1 MGSPLLN
8 VVDTL
13 DVNQLIQSEN
23 SLIGAVNP
31 APDFFNEMRFQDGS
45 IRPTYQ
51 DVVRWIESQTKENV
65 LALNQE
71 ATANFYRK
79 GITFT
84 VYTDASNT
92 ERVIPF
98 DIIPRII
105 ALKEWRIME
114 AGCAQR
120 IRALNAFLHDIYH
133 KQDIIRAGI
142 IPAAQIF
149 ANPCFQPWML
159 NVDLPGQI
167 YAHISG
173 IDLVRHSSDGM
184 YYVLEDN
191 LRTPSGV
198 SYMLE
203 GRAISQQLMP
213 SLFSKNN
220 ILGVEEYPALLKKT
234 LIESTT
240 VENPLIVVLTPGRF
254 NSAYYEHA
262 FLAREMGVPL
272 VNGHDMFVDGAE
284 VFLNTVAGRQKV
296 DVIYRRLDDPFLD
309 SLAFRPDSVL
319 GVAGLMSAYRAGN
332 VILANAPGTGV
343 ADDKSIYPFVPDM
356 IDFYLGEKPILH
368 NVPTWQCR
376 KPDDLKYVLAHL
388 PELVVKEA
396 QGSGGYGMLIG
407 PQASKAELEEFRL
420 KLIAEPEAY
429 IAQPTLA
436 LSVCPTLVDEK
447 IAPRHIDLRPFVL
460 SSPTQVR
467 TVAGGLT
474 RVALIEGSLVVN
486 SSQGGGIK
494 DTWVVDLEKS
504 EELSAEPVINED
516 TPHDLADLNLDQT
529 VAITAIKT
537 PSGSSLTGTTMIGAN
552 V

>member
-1 MGSPLLN
+1 MS
-8 VVDTL
+8 VEDTL
-13 DVNQLIQSEN
+13 
-23 SLIGAVNP
+23 AVASILSHSP
-31 APDFFNEMRFQDGS
+31 EVDLDTSSAAAEVVPEFFNEMRFRDDS
-45 IRPTYQ
+45 IRPTYLEVAQ
-51 DVVRWIESQTKENV
+51 WIDAQSPEQVV
-65 LALNQE
+65 ALNKQ
-71 ATANFYRK
+71 ATEGFYKK

-105 ALKEWRIME
+105 ALQEWRIME
-114 AGCAQR
+114 AGCSQR

-133 KQDIIRAGI
+133 HQDIIRAGI
-142 IPAAQIF
+142 IPAEQIL
-149 ANPCFQPWML
+149 ANDCFQPWML
-159 NVDLPGQI
+159 NVDLPGKI

-173 IDLVRHSSDGM
+173 IDLVRHGDGM

-203 GRAISQQLMP
+203 GRAISQSLMP
-213 SLFSKNN
+213 DLFASNK
-220 ILGVEEYPALLKKT
+220 ILGVEQYPSLLKQT

-240 VENPLIVVLTPGRF
+240 VENPVVVVLTPGRF

-262 FLAREMGVPL
+262 FLAREMDVPL
-272 VNGHDMFVDGAE
+272 VSGQDLFVDDGF
-284 VFLNTVAGRQKV
+284 VWLISAGGRVKV

-309 SLAFRPDSVL
+309 SLAFRPDSML

-343 ADDKSIYPFVPDM
+343 ADDKSVYPFVPDM

-407 PQASKAELEEFRL
+407 PKASKAELEDFRR
-420 KLIAEPEAY
+420 KLRAEPDAY

-436 LSVCPTLVDEK
+436 LSVCPTLVSEGV
-447 IAPRHIDLRPFVL
+447 APRHIDLRPFVL
-460 SSPTQVR
+460 SSPGQVR
-467 TVAGGLT
+467 TTPGGLT
-474 RVALIEGSLVVN
+474 RVALTAGSLVVN

-494 DTWVVDLEKS
+494 DTWIVDLDGDADTHVTIATQ
-504 EELSAEPVINED
+504 LAPDISAS
-516 TPHDLADLNLDQT
+516 DLLVPTTTHTGAD
-529 VAITAIKT
+529 V
-537 PSGSSLTGTTMIGAN
+537 
-552 V
+552 

>member
-1 MGSPLLN
+1 MMRSSQIMS
-8 VVDTL
+8 VEDTL
-13 DVNQLIQSEN
+13 AVEN
-23 SLIGAVNP
+23 ILSHTPDTEASISAALES
-31 APDFFNEMRFQDGS
+31 APDFFNEMRFKDGS
-45 IRPTYQ
+45 IRPTYLEVAQ
-51 DVVRWIESQTKENV
+51 WLDAQSPEQVI
-65 LALNQE
+65 ALNKQ
-71 ATANFYRK
+71 ATEGFYKK

-105 ALKEWRIME
+105 ALKEWRVME
-114 AGCAQR
+114 AGCSQR

-133 KQDIIRAGI
+133 HQDIIRAGI
-142 IPAAQIF
+142 IPAEQIL
-149 ANPCFQPWML
+149 ANDCFQPWML
-159 NVDLPGQI
+159 NVDLPGKV

-173 IDLVRHSSDGM
+173 IDLIRHGDGM

-203 GRAISQQLMP
+203 GRNISQSLMP
-213 SLFSKNN
+213 DLFAKNN
-220 ILGVEEYPALLKKT
+220 ILGVEQYPALLKQT

-240 VENPLIVVLTPGRF
+240 VENPVIVVLTPGRF

-262 FLAREMGVPL
+262 FLAREMDVPL
-272 VNGHDMFVDGAE
+272 VSGQDLFVDDGC
-284 VFLNTVAGRQKV
+284 VYLISVAGRQKV

-309 SLAFRPDSVL
+309 SLAFRPDSML

-343 ADDKSIYPFVPDM
+343 ADDKSVYPFVPDM

-407 PQASKAELEEFRL
+407 PKASKAELEEFRR
-420 KLIAEPEAY
+420 KLRAEPECY

-436 LSVCPTLVDEK
+436 LSVCPTLVDEGV
-447 IAPRHIDLRPFVL
+447 APRHIDLRPFVL
-460 SSPTQVR
+460 SSPGQVR
-467 TVAGGLT
+467 TTPGGLT
-474 RVALIEGSLVVN
+474 RVALTAGSLVVN

-494 DTWVVDLEKS
+494 DTWIIDLDGEV
-504 EELSAEPVINED
+504 EHHATIATQLGTD
-516 TPHDLADLNLDQT
+516 TLKPTTTHTGAD
-529 VAITAIKT
+529 V
-537 PSGSSLTGTTMIGAN
+537 
-552 V
+552 

>member
-8 VVDTL
+8 VADAL
-13 DVNQLIQSEN
+13 DVNKLIQAEKT
-23 SLIGAVNP
+23 LIGPNTP
-31 APDFFNEMRFQDGS
+31 TPDFFNEMRCLDGS

-51 DVVRWIESQTKENV
+51 DVARWIESQSTESV
-65 LALNQE
+65 LALNHA
-71 ATANFYRK
+71 ATESFYRK
-79 GITFT
+79 DITFT
-84 VYTDASNT
+84 VYSDACNT

-133 KQDIIRAGI
+133 QQDIIRAGI

-167 YAHISG
+167 YAHVSG
-173 IDLVRHSSDGM
+173 IDLVRHGDGM

-213 SLFSKNN
+213 SMFAKNK
-220 ILGVEEYPALLKKT
+220 IIGVEEYPALLKQT

-240 VENPLIVVLTPGRF
+240 VENPLIVVLTPGQF

-272 VNGHDMFVDGAE
+272 VNGYDMFVDGEE
-284 VFLNTVAGRQKV
+284 VFLKTVAGRQKV
-296 DVIYRRLDDPFLD
+296 DVIYRRLDDAFLD

-319 GVAGLMSAYRAGN
+319 GVSGLMSAYRAGN

-436 LSVCPTLVDEK
+436 LSVCPTLVDDK

-494 DTWVVDLEKS
+494 DTWVVDLEHGHELNVEEVTAMIAPS
-504 EELSAEPVINED
+504 EVV
-516 TPHDLADLNLDQT
+516 DLDLEKVGAT
-529 VAITAIKT
+529 TI
-537 PSGSSLTGTTMIGAN
+537 PSETKLTETRLIGEN

>member
-8 VVDTL
+8 VADTL

-31 APDFFNEMRFQDGS
+31 APEFFNEMRFLDGS

-51 DVVRWIESQTKENV
+51 DVVRWIDSQSKENV
-65 LALNQE
+65 LALNE
-71 ATANFYRK
+71 AATDNFYRK

-84 VYTDASNT
+84 VYTDACNT

-173 IDLVRHSSDGM
+173 IDLVRHGDGM

-203 GRAISQQLMP
+203 GRSISQQLMP
-213 SLFSKNN
+213 SLFAKNN
-220 ILGVEEYPALLKKT
+220 ILGVEEYPTLLKKT

-447 IAPRHIDLRPFVL
+447 IAPRHIDLRPFIL

-474 RVALIEGSLVVN
+474 RVALTEGSLVVN

-504 EELSAEPVINED
+504 DELSAESAIAASVAHEI
-516 TPHDLADLNLDQT
+516 ADLDLDQA
-529 VAITAIKT
+529 VAITATKST
-537 PSGSSLTGTTMIGAN
+537 PSGTSKIGAN

>member
-1 MGSPLLN
+1 
-8 VVDTL
+8 
-13 DVNQLIQSEN
+13 
-23 SLIGAVNP
+23 
-31 APDFFNEMRFQDGS
+31 
-45 IRPTYQ
+45 
-51 DVVRWIESQTKENV
+51 
-65 LALNQE
+65 
-71 ATANFYRK
+71 
-79 GITFT
+79 
-84 VYTDASNT
+84 
-92 ERVIPF
+92 
-98 DIIPRII
+98 
-105 ALKEWRIME
+105 
-114 AGCAQR
+114 
-120 IRALNAFLHDIYH
+120 
-133 KQDIIRAGI
+133 
-142 IPAAQIF
+142 
-149 ANPCFQPWML
+149 
-159 NVDLPGQI
+159 
-167 YAHISG
+167 
-173 IDLVRHSSDGM
+173 
-184 YYVLEDN
+184 
-191 LRTPSGV
+191 
-198 SYMLE
+198 
-203 GRAISQQLMP
+203 
-213 SLFSKNN
+213 
-220 ILGVEEYPALLKKT
+220 
-234 LIESTT
+234 
-240 VENPLIVVLTPGRF
+240 LIVVLTPGRF

-272 VNGHDMFVDGAE
+272 VSGQDMFVDGAE

-309 SLAFRPDSVL
+309 SLAFRPDSML

-407 PQASKAELEEFRL
+407 PQASKAELVEFRL
-420 KLIAEPEAY
+420 KLIAEPDAY

-447 IAPRHIDLRPFVL
+447 TAPRHIDLRPFIL

-474 RVALIEGSLVVN
+474 RVALTEGSLVVN

-494 DTWVVDLEKS
+494 DTWVVDLEKGDEPIMES
-504 EELSAEPVINED
+504 RTESATNAGVKKETAESCS
-516 TPHDLADLNLDQT
+516 
-529 VAITAIKT
+529 VAVTATANI
-537 PSGSSLTGTTMIGAN
+537 PSGTTKIGAN

>member
-1 MGSPLLN
+1 MMGSPLLN
-8 VVDTL
+8 VADTL

-23 SLIGAVNP
+23 SLIGAVDP
-31 APDFFNEMRFQDGS
+31 APEFFNEMRFLDGS

-51 DVVRWIESQTKENV
+51 DVVRWIDSQSLDNV
-65 LALNQE
+65 LALNE
-71 ATANFYRK
+71 AATDNFYRK

-84 VYTDASNT
+84 VYTDACNT

-173 IDLVRHSSDGM
+173 IDLVRHDDGM

-213 SLFSKNN
+213 SLFAKNN

-447 IAPRHIDLRPFVL
+447 IEPRHIDLRPFVL

-474 RVALIEGSLVVN
+474 RVALTEGSLVVN

-494 DTWVVDLEKS
+494 DTWVVDLEKND
-504 EELSAEPVINED
+504 ELSAESVTIADVIQD
-516 TPHDLADLNLDQT
+516 ITDLNLDPA
-529 VAITAIKT
+529 VAITATKST
-537 PSGSSLTGTTMIGAN
+537 LSGTTKIGAN